1 MRADTW
7 NSIFLA
13 LYWSAVA
20 LVIIYYFYP
29 QFYESTDPK
38 NKYGPLYMTIIIYLA
53 LYIIA
58 LIIYYFYVG
67 QSNAE
72 VVGLWKLKPEY
83 TKDSEKF
90 DLKSQQ
96 MVPAN
101 GLVELLSESESTK
114 FLSETFTFSF
124 FVTVDHS
131 SIEGVQGSSLKD
143 NYKPYQLI
151 VSVPGVYDV
160 YIDPFHEML
169 SIEFH
174 SYKTENT
181 TINLPTL
188 KNAKW
193 HQILISVEGR
203 SADIYQNGILLQSVG
218 LKNVGASRPG
228 KPKVN
233 MNPDLYAQVA
243 LVQSWPMRLKEPDI
257 VTNYR
262 WNTDVQGVPK
272 LPLVLASLDKFIF
285 FDWSNLN
292 FCLAGLCTDSINE
305 LNALAY
311 INYEYA

>member
-1 MRADTW
+1 M
-7 NSIFLA
+7 
-13 LYWSAVA
+13 
-20 LVIIYYFYP
+20 
-29 QFYESTDPK
+29 
-38 NKYGPLYMTIIIYLA
+38 
-53 LYIIA
+53 
-58 LIIYYFYVG
+58 
-67 QSNAE
+67 
-72 VVGLWKLKPEY
+72 
-83 TKDSEKF
+83 
-90 DLKSQQ
+90 
-96 MVPAN
+96 
-101 GLVELLSESESTK
+101 VELLSEYESTK

-151 VSVPGVYDV
+151 VSVPGVYNV

-203 SADIYQNGILLQSVG
+203 SADVYQNGILLQSVG

-233 MNPDLYAQVA
+233 MNPELYAQVA
-243 LVQSWPMRLKEPDI
+243 LVQSWPMRLKEPDV

-262 WNTDVQGVPK
+262 WNTDGQGVPK
-272 LPLVLASLDKFIF
+272 LPLLQGSFDKFIF
-285 FDWSNLN
+285 LDWSNLN
-292 FCLAGLCTDSINE
+292 FCLGGLCTDSINQI
-305 LNALAY
+305 NALTY